1 MNLYELSNAYQS
13 VLAMQEDLD
22 EDLFLDTLSSIEE
35 PLNEKVENIAKF
47 IRNLEAEKTMFKE
60 ESQRLA
66 EKATSRENKIKSLKR
81 YLQDSLE
88 TAGKDKVKGQL
99 FTVAIQ
105 NNPPKLIVE
114 DESEIPKAYWREQP
128 PTLDRRLLLQDL
140 KLEEY
145 PDFKGARVVQERSLR
160 IR

>member
-1 MNLYELSNAYQS
+1 MNLYELSNSYQAILS
-13 VLAMQEDLD
+13 MQEDLD

-88 TAGKDKVKGQL
+88 AAGLDKVKGQL

-105 NNPPKLIVE
+105 NSPMSLNVVDERKIKLDYFEEQKPKLNR
-114 DESEIPKAYWREQP
+114 K
-128 PTLDRRLLLQDL
+128 LLLDAL
-140 KLEEY
+140 KS
-145 PDFKGARVVQERSLR
+145 GAEVEGAEIKQGRHIR

>member
-88 TAGKDKVKGQL
+88 TAGKYNGICLDYFYYWYGAQKV
-99 FTVAIQ
+99 
-105 NNPPKLIVE
+105 E
-114 DESEIPKAYWREQP
+114 ME
-128 PTLDRRLLLQDL
+128 
-140 KLEEY
+140 
-145 PDFKGARVVQERSLR
+145 
-160 IR
+160 